1 MSIFYF
7 IFSFFFSFKKSS
19 LKKGKNYI
27 HDPLPETLALDME
40 PSTLDEKII
49 YPVYQ
54 RIRF

>member
-1 MSIFYF
+1 MLLYIFF
-7 IFSFFFSFKKSS
+7 FFFSFKKSS
-19 LKKGKNYI
+19 LKKGKNCI